1 MKKKIV
7 YVAMAGDIIHPG
19 HINIL
24 KIAKKKG
31 FVVVGLLTDKAVR
44 SYKGKTLMLYEDRK
58 KVLMSIKYVD
68 KVIAQKKLD
77 YTDNLI
83 KLKPNFVI
91 HGKDWRKGVQAS
103 TRSKVIQTLRAW
115 SGNLVEPNY
124 TKKISSTKIRK
135 KYYENIKS

>member
-31 FVVVGLLTDKAVR
+31 FVIVGLLTDNAVR
-44 SYKGKTLMLYEDRK
+44 SYKGKTFMLFEDRK

-77 YTDNLI
+77 YTDNLT

-91 HGKDWRKGVQAS
+91 HGKDWRTGVQAS
-103 TRSKVIQTLRAW
+103 TRLKVIKTLRAW
-115 SGNLVEPNY
+115 SGILIEPNY

-135 KYYENIKS
+135 KYYESKKH

>member
-31 FVVVGLLTDKAVR
+31 FVIVGLLTDKAVR

-91 HGKDWRKGVQAS
+91 HGKDWRNGVQAF

-135 KYYENIKS
+135 KYYESKKH

>member
-1 MKKKIV
+1 
-7 YVAMAGDIIHPG
+7 MAGDIIHPG

-31 FVVVGLLTDKAVR
+31 YVVVGLLTDKAVR
-44 SYKGKTLMLYEDRK
+44 SYKGKTFMIYEHRK

-91 HGKDWRKGVQAS
+91 HGKDWRNGVQAY
-103 TRSKVIQTLRAW
+103 TRSKVIQTLKGW

-135 KYYENIKS
+135 KYHESKKH

>member
-7 YVAMAGDIIHPG
+7 YVAMAGYIIHPG

-31 FVVVGLLTDKAVR
+31 FVIVGLLTDNAVR
-44 SYKGKTLMLYEDRK
+44 SYKGKTFMLFEDRK

-77 YTDNLI
+77 YTDNLT

-91 HGKDWRKGVQAS
+91 HGKDWRTGVQAS
-103 TRSKVIQTLRAW
+103 TRLKVIKTLRAW
-115 SGNLVEPNY
+115 SGILIEPNY

-135 KYYENIKS
+135 KYYENKKH